1 MKTYKTYEKL
11 EMGPGVKKKKLAE
24 MSQMLQ
30 LADKDF

>member
-1 MKTYKTYEKL
+1 MKNWK
-11 EMGPGVKKKKLAE
+11 MGPRVKKKKLAE

>member
-1 MKTYKTYEKL
+1 MKNWK
-11 EMGPGVKKKKLAE
+11 MGPRVKKKKKLAE